1 MSIGTPILK
10 EVHGRSAPSGF
21 AGQVSRT
28 LKRCLDCALA
38 ALLLVLLLP
47 IFFILGVL
55 VLLDDGWPI
64 FHKRWV
70 VGQNG
75 EFDAFKFRSMRRNA
89 DQILERD
96 PALKAEFEQNFKLR
110 DDPRLTRTGEFLRK
124 HSLDELPQ
132 LLNVLAGQMS
142 LVGPRP
148 ELPHYVAEYTVEQR
162 RALRARPGITDPAS
176 LAYRLEEETLA
187 DKSDPEQYY
196 RTQILPDKLARNM
209 GYLQKITLRNDIRII
224 VKTISSSFFF
234 R

>member
-1 MSIGTPILK
+1 MAIGTPILK

-21 AGQVSRT
+21 DGQVSRT

-47 IFFILGVL
+47 IFFMLGVI

-64 FHKRWV
+64 IYRRRV

-89 DQILERD
+89 DQILEGD

-142 LVGPRP
+142 LVGPRMITAP
-148 ELPHYVAEYTVEQR
+148 ELEKYGQYRDLLLSV
-162 RALRARPGITDPAS
+162 RPGITG
-176 LAYRLEEETLA
+176 YW
-187 DKSDPEQYY
+187 
-196 RTQILPDKLARNM
+196 QINGRQDV
-209 GYLQKITLRNDIRII
+209 GYVERVAMDIRYIENWSLWLDI
-224 VKTISSSFFF
+224 KILCLTPLKVIK
-234 R
+234 REGAY

>member
-142 LVGPRP
+142 LVGPRMITAP
-148 ELPHYVAEYTVEQR
+148 ELEKYGAYQNLLLSV
-162 RALRARPGITDPAS
+162 RPGITGYWQVNGRQDVG
-176 LAYRLEEETLA
+176 YEERVA
-187 DKSDPEQYY
+187 
-196 RTQILPDKLARNM
+196 M
-209 GYLQKITLRNDIRII
+209 DIRYIENW
-224 VKTISSSFFF
+224 SFWLDIKILCLTPLKVIK
-234 R
+234 REGAY